1 MCLLHL
7 NLFDLLKWYCFSW
20 ISQSVFVFLPG
31 RQSLRYYLCLNKI
44 DLTEQD
50 ESSQKRNWSHLIL
63 MIVSFA
69 IHIFVK
75 IKIKILSA
83 KQQRS
88 LDVLTKAD
96 KTKFVDISSM
106 EKRSMLDFF
115 TSVLGVAAT
124 SSYIITIVVVNRT
137 NFIELSK
144 VTFFCNKNFSILF
157 YNT

>member
-1 MCLLHL
+1 
-7 NLFDLLKWYCFSW
+7 
-20 ISQSVFVFLPG
+20 
-31 RQSLRYYLCLNKI
+31 
-44 DLTEQD
+44 
-50 ESSQKRNWSHLIL
+50 

-96 KTKFVDISSM
+96 QTKFVDISSM

>member
-1 MCLLHL
+1 
-7 NLFDLLKWYCFSW
+7 
-20 ISQSVFVFLPG
+20 
-31 RQSLRYYLCLNKI
+31 
-44 DLTEQD
+44 
-50 ESSQKRNWSHLIL
+50 

-75 IKIKILSA
+75 IKIKILNA

-88 LDVLTKAD
+88 FDVLTKAD

-124 SSYIITIVVVNRT
+124 SSYIITIVVVNRS

-144 VTFFCNKNFSILF
+144 VTFFLTKISAF
-157 YNT
+157 YFTIHKWKVCHM